1 MEYPS
6 KRLLIICCHY
16 IMFHI
21 IWLFV
26 GYTQFSDPK
35 VGDVCGS
42 FYPIDTAHNYT
53 HKFNM
58 IYYIYD
64 K

>member
-1 MEYPS
+1 
-6 KRLLIICCHY
+6 
-16 IMFHI
+16 MFHI